1 MKYSKEEKKEI
12 RDAFKTILDDMNE
25 MWSEMGKPDL
35 DVHIE
40 IPKIEKVFPDYPK
53 FGWVLIFNKSGIYLE
68 NSSFYNNIKL
78 YLQKNS
84 VVGKPI
90 THLKNCEAGAI
101 FIEKYPYIR
110 ERILNRLETI
120 ALLKKSAQEVKEA
133 QLQNIKRIRDLY
145 TKEIHVEVSN
155 PLGINQNGI
164 EITQENGKNIGTMHI
179 GPSTIRI
186 ITNSKISFQDKS
198 LDDVKVK
205 RK

>member
-12 RDAFKTILDDMNE
+12 RYAFKTILDDMNE
-25 MWSEMGKPDL
+25 MWSETGKPDL

-40 IPKIEKVFPDYPK
+40 IPKIEKAFPDYPK
-53 FGWVLIFNKSGIYLE
+53 YGWVLIFNKSGIYLE

-120 ALLKKSAQEVKEA
+120 ALLKKTKQELKET

-145 TKEIHVEVSN
+145 KKEIHVEVSN
-155 PLGINQNGI
+155 PFSLNQNGI
-164 EITQENGKNIGTMHI
+164 EITQENGKNVGTMHI

>member
-1 MKYSKEEKKEI
+1 MKYLKEEKKEI

-40 IPKIEKVFPDYPK
+40 IPKIEKAFPDYPK
-53 FGWVLIFNKSGIYLE
+53 LGWVLIFNKSGIYLE

-133 QLQNIKRIRDLY
+133 QLENIKRIRDLY

-155 PLGINQNGI
+155 PLSLNQNGI